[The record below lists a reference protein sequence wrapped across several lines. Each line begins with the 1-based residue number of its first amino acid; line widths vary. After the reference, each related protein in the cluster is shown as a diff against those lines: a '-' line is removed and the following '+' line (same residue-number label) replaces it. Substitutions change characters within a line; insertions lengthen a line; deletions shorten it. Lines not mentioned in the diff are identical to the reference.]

1 MVRCFMVSLRH
12 SIMAEGACSRSGA
25 RRRLSRPLQ
34 FEHLRVEHQ
43 VNGFL
48 GCDYNISI
56 GQRIGYT
63 LGTVAVVHIVGG
75 PLGIKRF
82 HARSVRWAWEGVSP
96 FFFAFFRAIL
106 RRALT

>member
-1 MVRCFMVSLRH
+1 MVSLRH
-12 SIMAEGACSRSGA
+12 PIMAEGACSGSGA

-56 GQRIGYT
+56 CQRMGYT
-63 LGTVAVVHIVGG
+63 LTTVVVFQIIAGT
-75 PLGIKRF
+75 LLIKRF
-82 HARSVRWAWEGVSP
+82 QANRFRWALDG
-96 FFFAFFRAIL
+96 I
-106 RRALT
+106 